1 MILSF
6 IGGFV
11 LGIRRKGSPLV
22 CLFRL
27 TRLNSHEEG
36 RDKQDAGKHSS
47 QYSPH
52 SSQRKYGEKASQ
64 GGCRWLGQI
73 SVVSQYYFLRV
84 TVEQECMKFY
94 PALKINR
101 RNIDCNYFVMLQPRQ
116 WRAEMYQRAWY
127 QLQGQLSDLIK
138 TSGSPGQ

>member
-47 QYSPH
+47 QYSPQ
-52 SSQRKYGEKASQ
+52 SSQRKYGEK
-64 GGCRWLGQI
+64 
-73 SVVSQYYFLRV
+73 
-84 TVEQECMKFY
+84 
-94 PALKINR
+94 PR
-101 RNIDCNYFVMLQPRQ
+101 RMSLTGSNICSFSILLPPCN
-116 WRAEMYQRAWY
+116 
-127 QLQGQLSDLIK
+127 
-138 TSGSPGQ
+138 SGAGVYEVLPSPED